1 MAIREGAD
9 REVWGALDFLTR
21 LAVAMLE
28 AGFPSEPTTEAVSA
42 CAAAM
47 RLERVTVIG
56 LGRVV
61 TIEHLAADG
70 HALTRTA
77 TAATVDAFDCERM
90 RRLLAVARDS
100 VLTGADAETAHR
112 ILDGAERRP
121 QPWPRWFI
129 PFGGALLALCI
140 ALQVGGTA
148 VAALAAAVVLI
159 PVFWLGQ
166 GLGALAIPRLYGVAL
181 QACLAAVLGGLL
193 HAVGALT
200 MTEIAV
206 LIATNWVLLVPM
218 PQLVTTAIDAVSSDT
233 VAATARAASALLA
246 VGGIAMGGVLIF
258 AVSQRISFGRPIDP
272 ALPQLPIWLAI
283 IFSILGALG
292 NAVFNRGGRDLLLP
306 AAAAGLLTAS
316 VNQTLIHAAHI
327 PPDWSGPIAA
337 VALGFAAA
345 ACAVP
350 LRLPMT
356 ALALVGITGALLPG
370 LTLYQG
376 LVLELF
382 HISGVGYFVRTFA
395 VCVGL
400 GVGAA
405 LGVILNRLLHRARHR
420 HSYQAVT

>member
-21 LAVAMLE
+21 LAVSMLE
-28 AGFPSEPTTEAVSA
+28 AGFPSEPMTDAVAA

-47 RLERVTVIG
+47 GLDRVTVIG

-61 TIEHLAADG
+61 TIEYLAVDG
-70 HALTRTA
+70 RALTRTA

-90 RRLLAVARDS
+90 KRLLTAAREAAVS
-100 VLTGADAETAHR
+100 GADAETAHR
-112 ILDGAERRP
+112 ILDAAETRKL
-121 QPWPRWFI
+121 PWPRWFV

-140 ALQVGGTA
+140 ALQVGGSGA
-148 VAALAAAVVLI
+148 AALAAAVVLL

-166 GLGALAIPRLYGVAL
+166 GLGSLAIPRLYGVAL
-181 QACLAAVLGGLL
+181 QAPLAATLCALL
-193 HAVGALT
+193 HLVGALT
-200 MTEIAV
+200 MTEVAV
-206 LIATNWVLLVPM
+206 AIATNWVLLVPM
-218 PQLVTTAIDAVSSDT
+218 PQLVATAIDAVSSDT

-246 VGGIAMGGVLIF
+246 VGGIAMGGALVF
-258 AVSQRISFGRPIDP
+258 AVSQRFSFGESIDP
-272 ALPQLPIWLAI
+272 TLPQLPIWLAI
-283 IFSILGALG
+283 TFSILGALG
-292 NAVFNRGGRDLLLP
+292 NAVFNRGGPDLLLP

-316 VNQTLIHAAHI
+316 VNQPLIHAAHI
-327 PPDWSGPIAA
+327 PPDWSGPLAA

-345 ACAVP
+345 ACALP

-382 HISGVGYFVRTFA
+382 HVSGIGYFVRTFA

-405 LGVILNRLLHRARHR
+405 LGVILNWLLQRARAHGHR
-420 HSYQAVT
+420 VIIT